1 MMAGWVKIAGKASL
15 PEGRGVLIEAG
26 THRIALF
33 RIGDEV
39 HAIGDR
45 CSHAEASLSE
55 GDLYDEEIECPRHG
69 ASFDVRTGEALSLPA
84 TKPVPVYPT
93 KTEDGDVYLL
103 LGDREES

>member
-1 MMAGWVKIAGKASL
+1 VMAGWTRITSTASL

-33 RIGDEV
+33 RVGDEV

-55 GDLYDEEIECPRHG
+55 GELFGEEIECPRHG
-69 ASFDVRTGEALSLPA
+69 ASFDLRTGQARSLPA
-84 TKPVPVYPT
+84 TKAVPVYQT

-103 LGDREES
+103 LDDREES